1 MNVLKE
7 MVTEVVEKLTEDK
20 LMAMICLTLL
30 GITTIH
36 AYPIQESLP
45 VITGVVS
52 GIAGFVTGSARK

>member
-1 MNVLKE
+1 MDAFKE
-7 MVTEVVEKLTEDK
+7 MITDVVEKLTEDK
-20 LMAMICLTLL
+20 LMAMVCLTLL

-52 GIAGFVTGSARK
+52 GIAGFVTGSAKK

>member
-1 MNVLKE
+1 MDGLKE
-7 MVTEVVEKLTEDK
+7 MVTDVVEKLTEDK

-30 GITTIH
+30 GVTTVH

-52 GIAGFVTGSARK
+52 GIAGFVTGSVKK